1 MSAKSIA
8 KLMELK
14 GLTEDQVRI
23 ELAAKQ
29 SLKDNINDYLDEK
42 NVWISFNDLLSV
54 SKRYHFNK
62 GEEITERGL
71 KIMLSRM
78 RDTAEIFRSDNSGY
92 WWSTVTSDAK
102 DFPTTAIPSEWKP
115 KKAKV
120 GNGGNGLGV
129 RGKRATSA
137 DKFYFTILNA
147 IVRGDKVPDSTIEM
161 ARLEYAN
168 LLSIQFGRKAKLE
181 DIQSWLKAGET
192 ARLARK
198 EVISED
204 LLSED
209 EDQEIDN
216 KLLAAA
222 LMEDDS
228 VSEVD
233 NDSETEEE

>member
-115 KKAKV
+115 AKKVK
-120 GNGGNGLGV
+120 GSNGGNGLGV

-168 LLSIQFGRKAKLE
+168 LLSIQFGGKATLE
-181 DIQSWLKAGET
+181 NIQSWLKAGET
-192 ARLARK
+192 ARLSRK
-198 EVISED
+198 EAVSED
-204 LLSED
+204 LLTED

-228 VSEVD
+228 DNEVET
-233 NDSETEEE
+233 ETEEE